1 VYHELCVLQVS
12 ARFSELRQFPG
23 SEAQLEI
30 SAAPHSL
37 CALSAV
43 DKSITFLEKTGSRLD
58 VDRMFQDLSRF
69 AIDANSAPLQ
79 TDPWEYC
86 ARSEL
91 NNKPN
96 RVRLSGY
103 RVA

>member
-1 VYHELCVLQVS
+1 M
-12 ARFSELRQFPG
+12 FSERRQFPG

-43 DKSITFLEKTGSRLD
+43 DKSITFLGKPGGKLD
-58 VDRMFQDLSRF
+58 VERTFQDLSRF
-69 AIDANSAPLQ
+69 AIDANSPPLQ

-86 ARSEL
+86 AKSEL
-91 NNKPN
+91 SNKSCRFHVP
-96 RVRLSGY
+96 GY
-103 RVA
+103 